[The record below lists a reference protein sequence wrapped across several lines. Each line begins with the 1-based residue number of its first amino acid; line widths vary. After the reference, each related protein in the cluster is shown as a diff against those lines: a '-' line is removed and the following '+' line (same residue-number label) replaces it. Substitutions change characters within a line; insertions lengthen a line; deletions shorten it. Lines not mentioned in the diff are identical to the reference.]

1 MYYKSQD
8 GGTIIEGLE
17 AVQRRPTMYIGATPG
32 RSPSYR
38 LLEVLADAIANDT
51 PAPQEIR
58 ALLWSESAIT
68 VAWDGAPLPIE
79 PLNDKGVWHPALYH
93 LFMYVAAGAPPL
105 GRFFF
110 GAILNALSERLVV
123 STIHDNCRYRVVFAR
138 GTVVTLLK
146 PTTCRQPLGTNWVTF
161 RPDTAI
167 IGGDAVTWADM
178 QHMVASTERRA
189 SPRICVEDHSGE
201 EAHWY

>member
-1 MYYKSQD
+1 MYKSQD
-8 GGTIIEGLE
+8 GLKIIEGLE
-17 AVQRRPTMYIGATPG
+17 LIQRRPTMYIGATPG

-51 PAPQEIR
+51 PGPEEIR
-58 ALLWSESAIT
+58 VLLWSGSAIT
-68 VAWDGAPLPIE
+68 VAWDGVPLPIE
-79 PLNDKGVWHPALYH
+79 PLSDEGVSHPAFYH
-93 LFMYVAAGAPPL
+93 LFMYVAAGTPPL

-123 STIHDNCRYRVVFAR
+123 STMHDNCRYRVVFAR

-146 PTTCRQPLGTNWVTF
+146 PATCRLPLGTNWITF
-161 RPDTAI
+161 WPDTAI

-178 QHMVASTERRA
+178 QHIVASTERQGSSRF
-189 SPRICVEDHSGE
+189 CVEDHSGE
-201 EAHWY
+201 EAH

>member
-1 MYYKSQD
+1 MYKSQD
-8 GGTIIEGLE
+8 GLTIIEGLE
-17 AVQRRPTMYIGATPG
+17 PIQRRPTMYIGATSG
-32 RSPSYR
+32 RSPSCR
-38 LLEVLADAIANDT
+38 LLEVLVDAIANDA

-58 ALLWSESAIT
+58 VLLWSGSVIT
-68 VAWDGAPLPIE
+68 VAWDGVPLPIE
-79 PLNDKGVWHPALYH
+79 PLSDEGVSHPALYY
-93 LFMYVAAGAPPL
+93 LFMNVAAGAPPL

-123 STIHDNCRYRVVFAR
+123 STMHDDRRYRIVFSR
-138 GTVVTLLK
+138 GTVVALLK
-146 PTTCRQPLGTNWVTF
+146 ATTCCQPLGTTWITF

-178 QHMVASTERRA
+178 QHIVASTERQG
-189 SPRICVEDHSGE
+189 SPRFCIEDHSSE